1 MKIPV
6 VSSFLLKV
14 MKKKKVEKKHDEQVD
29 EGNRKSIE
37 EKERKEYLI
46 RIIEKRKMMK
56 KTCKKMKER
65 ERENISKR

>member
-1 MKIPV
+1 MDSWKEQNTFPAKFEEEEELKIPV

-37 EKERKEYLI
+37 
-46 RIIEKRKMMK
+46 
-56 KTCKKMKER
+56 
-65 ERENISKR
+65 